1 MESSETNLI
10 LPDSLY
16 DDNLSVSEVSDIV
29 TRMKRKRDIKKQ
41 FGEKIKQRKD
51 GKQFYIYIDRKQFTS
66 TSYDGLLDVLY
77 EEFYGYLTSS
87 LEDLYADWMKW
98 KRDNSSV
105 TGKTLKEIKFL
116 WDKHL
121 ANEPIVQ
128 IPIRDLKS
136 KDFVA
141 LFRKWTKD
149 RTMTRKYFN
158 NIKSVLNGI
167 YEYAVENEIVQHNPI
182 KEINMRQFTYKPV
195 NNEHDVFSKE
205 DRNILLEFLKD
216 STEIY
221 ALAIQLDFFMVCRI
235 GELLALRWS
244 DIQGDY
250 IRIQSQYLSC
260 QTMNDDL
267 TFSKRTHENVN
278 HVKGN
283 TEQGFRFMPLMPETK
298 KILDRIKQQ
307 NPDGEF
313 ILMHDGKQLNKDAFN
328 RWLKKYCNMAGIIP
342 HSSHKIR
349 FTVASMLYDNGVPL
363 TTLQQLLGHTTTA
376 MTMHY
381 LRPVTPLNETFS
393 AMQNAL
399 CC

>member
-121 ANEPIVQ
+121 ANEPVVQ

-141 LFRKWTKD
+141 LFRRWTKD

-205 DRNILLEFLKD
+205 DRNILLDFLED